1 MSVRARSEILH
12 NAAFRGCRAA
22 FGRPEGLRYERP
34 AVGRSDGLRYERP
47 ASGRHDGLR
56 YERPT
61 LILRRGGR
69 GLLFVVAFAAV
80 CQTPQRTVGA
90 SPSDWTQWGGP
101 HRNFMSGSTGLVST
115 WPSGGP
121 RNLWSRPL
129 GEGHSSILAE
139 GGRVYTMY
147 RTAGP
152 AGQRGQ
158 EEAVTALD
166 AATGRTI
173 WTFTYAAPT
182 DGVDFSEGAG
192 PHATPLIVGSRLY
205 ASSSRRELFALD
217 KTSGKRLW
225 SHDFI
230 KEYGAPRPDRGYS
243 CSPLAF
249 GNTVIV
255 TVGGAGQAVAAFDQQ
270 TGALVWK
277 SGASDPSPA
286 SPVLID
292 VDGEQQLVAFGGDRI
307 LGLNPSNGQE
317 MWNVPHKTSWGLNI
331 STPVWSP
338 AHHLLF
344 VSAAYNSGSRA
355 IELHQAGGKTVVSE
369 KWFTNRMR
377 VHIGTVIRIGDYL
390 YGSSGDF
397 GPSFVSAVDINTGK
411 VVWQDR
417 SFARAQFVYADGKL
431 IVLDEDGTLGI
442 ATVGP
447 DGLKVLARAPVL
459 EHLSWTPP
467 TLSGTTLYLRDC
479 KTIAAFNLGN

>member
-1 MSVRARSEILH
+1 MTLRSVV
-12 NAAFRGCRAA
+12 F
-22 FGRPEGLRYERP
+22 
-34 AVGRSDGLRYERP
+34 AVVL
-47 ASGRHDGLR
+47 
-56 YERPT
+56 
-61 LILRRGGR
+61 
-69 GLLFVVAFAAV
+69 AAV
-80 CQTPQRTVGA
+80 CQVPQRTSGA
-90 SPSDWTQWGGP
+90 TTSSDWTQWGGP
-101 HRNFMSGSTGLVST
+101 QRNFMSDAKGLAST

-121 RNLWSRPL
+121 RKLWSRAL
-129 GEGHSSILAE
+129 GEGHSSILVE
-139 GGRVYTMY
+139 DGRLYTMH

-152 AGQRGQ
+152 PAAQRGQ
-158 EEAVTALD
+158 EEVVTALD
-166 AATGRTI
+166 ATTARTI
-173 WTFTYAAPT
+173 WAFTYPAPT

-192 PHATPLIVGSRLY
+192 PHATPLIVGPRIY
-205 ASSSRRELFALD
+205 ASSSRRELFAID
-217 KTSGKRLW
+217 KATGKRLW

-255 TVGGAGQAVAAFDQQ
+255 TVGGGGQAVAAFDQQ

-292 VDGEQQLVAFGGDRI
+292 VDGEQQLVVFGGDRI
-307 LGLNPSNGQE
+307 LGMNPSNGQE
-317 MWNVPHKTSWGLNI
+317 LWNVPHNTSWGLNI

-355 IELHQAGGKTVVSE
+355 IELHQAAGKTVVSE

-377 VHIGTVIRIGDYL
+377 VHIGTVIRIGDYV

-397 GPSFVSAVDINTGK
+397 GPSFLSAVDLNTGK

-417 SFARAQFVYADGKL
+417 SFSRAQLLHADGKL

-467 TLSGTTLYLRDC
+467 TLAGTTLYVRDR
-479 KTIAAFNLGN
+479 KTIAAFNLGS